1 MSRVYEPLQRAAR
14 AGASSGGAAAI
25 RSEPLPA
32 GLPAMV
38 PVIPFTP
45 LPGALLIDPARPDE
59 SPAEEFRSLRT
70 KLNHM
75 QGLHQIHT
83 AVVTSAGPAEGK
95 SFAAM
100 NLALAEAQLDG
111 NPTLL
116 CDFDLRRPMLHNL
129 LQTERSPGVTEY
141 LLGKVPLHQAMR
153 RVSGANLYF
162 MPAGDAVNNP
172 LELLNLKKVKE
183 MLDSL
188 PGLFNWVILDSPPL
202 LSGADASLLSTF
214 SDGAILVVRMGS
226 TTIESVTSAMQS
238 LCEDNIL
245 GIIVNAAS

>member
-14 AGASSGGAAAI
+14 AGVSSGGAAI

-38 PVIPFTP
+38 PVIPYTP
-45 LPGALLIDPARPDE
+45 LPGARLIDPAHPRE
-59 SPAEEFRSLRT
+59 SPAEEFRTLRT
-70 KLNHM
+70 KLNHI

-83 AVVTSAGPAEGK
+83 ALVTSPAPAEGK

-100 NLALAEAQLDG
+100 NLAIAEAQLDG

-116 CDFDLRRPMLHNL
+116 CDFDLRRPRLHNL

-153 RVSGANLYF
+153 RVGGANLYF
-162 MPAGDAVNNP
+162 MPAGEAVNNP

-183 MLDSL
+183 MLDDL
-188 PGLFNWVILDSPPL
+188 PSLFNWVILDSPPL

-214 SDGAILVVRMGS
+214 CDGAILVVRIGS
-226 TTIESVTSAMQS
+226 TTIESLTSAMRS
-238 LCEDNIL
+238 LCEDNVL
-245 GIIVNAAS
+245 GLIVNGAR